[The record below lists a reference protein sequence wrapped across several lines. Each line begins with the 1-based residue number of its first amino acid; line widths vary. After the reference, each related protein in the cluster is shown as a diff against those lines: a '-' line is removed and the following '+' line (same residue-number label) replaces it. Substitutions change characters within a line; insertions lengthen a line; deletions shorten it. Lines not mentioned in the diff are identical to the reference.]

1 MNNEIIHFYN
11 IIDKQFNDFD
21 KNIIENKIQI
31 PKKDFWIHLDG
42 NNLSIKDKLE
52 EYGIP
57 DFEITN
63 TLLAEETRPLFA
75 IHKKGLLIILRG
87 LDKKDANNLD
97 TFSIRMWIEENKIV
111 SIQKKHLISIDE
123 LKNYINDN
131 ENDYTIFNIFFLI
144 IKKVLSTFDEICIEM
159 EENIDLLEENFL
171 ENNDLSQREKI
182 IEIQKKSILFRR
194 YLNPQKKIFSE
205 LLNQS
210 GIWLNDEIIFKFRE
224 FENQTSIQLDM
235 LNSIRE
241 RSQNVKE
248 EIANSFAEKINKN
261 MLVLSIISIIFLPL
275 TFLTGLMGSNIGG
288 IPGSSN
294 DLAFWIFLV
303 ILLVISIFQILIFKK
318 LKLI

>member
-1 MNNEIIHFYN
+1 M
-11 IIDKQFNDFD
+11 
-21 KNIIENKIQI
+21 
-31 PKKDFWIHLDG
+31 
-42 NNLSIKDKLE
+42 
-52 EYGIP
+52 
-57 DFEITN
+57 
-63 TLLAEETRPLFA
+63 
-75 IHKKGLLIILRG
+75 
-87 LDKKDANNLD
+87 
-97 TFSIRMWIEENKIV
+97 
-111 SIQKKHLISIDE
+111 
-123 LKNYINDN
+123 
-131 ENDYTIFNIFFLI
+131 
-144 IKKVLSTFDEICIEM
+144 
-159 EENIDLLEENFL
+159 
-171 ENNDLSQREKI
+171 
-182 IEIQKKSILFRR
+182 
-194 YLNPQKKIFSE
+194 NPQKKIFSE

>member
-1 MNNEIIHFYN
+1 
-11 IIDKQFNDFD
+11 
-21 KNIIENKIQI
+21 
-31 PKKDFWIHLDG
+31 
-42 NNLSIKDKLE
+42 
-52 EYGIP
+52 
-57 DFEITN
+57 
-63 TLLAEETRPLFA
+63 
-75 IHKKGLLIILRG
+75 
-87 LDKKDANNLD
+87 
-97 TFSIRMWIEENKIV
+97 
-111 SIQKKHLISIDE
+111 
-123 LKNYINDN
+123 
-131 ENDYTIFNIFFLI
+131 
-144 IKKVLSTFDEICIEM
+144 
-159 EENIDLLEENFL
+159 
-171 ENNDLSQREKI
+171 
-182 IEIQKKSILFRR
+182 
-194 YLNPQKKIFSE
+194 LNPQKKIFSE

-235 LNSIRE
+235 LNSIRG